1 MVTFSKSALILAS
14 VLILALFA
22 AAIETGTITG
32 AASTINASGLSCSA
46 TKLYVGIPYPLK
58 DKVIRMNKINNINSR
73 ASGIDIT
80 VNGKTQ
86 TISGS
91 GTIND
96 VTITVI
102 STDSNSKSKSA
113 KLILCVKPTC
123 TNVKLAAGKTTT
135 HEGKTISAITIGELI
150 PVVIDISGKTF
161 TYTGLGQKE
170 SNNGAIVTLKA
181 VSKEDSTG
189 LSGTGTK
196 LASLEICA

>member
-46 TKLYVGIPYPLK
+46 TKLYVGLPYPLK
-58 DKVIRMNKINNINSR
+58 DKVIRMNKINSISR

-102 STDSNSKSKSA
+102 STDSKSKSA

>member
-58 DKVIRMNKINNINSR
+58 DKVIRMNKINSISR

-102 STDSNSKSKSA
+102 STDSKSKSA